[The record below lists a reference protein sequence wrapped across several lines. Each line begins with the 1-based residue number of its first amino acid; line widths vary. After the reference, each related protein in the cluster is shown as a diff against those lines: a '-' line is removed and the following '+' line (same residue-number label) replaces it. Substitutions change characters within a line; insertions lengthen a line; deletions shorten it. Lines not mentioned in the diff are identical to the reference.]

1 MIFNSV
7 SYLIFIFIV
16 VSLYWLFSKKYK
28 TKLILISSLI
38 FYGSWRP
45 EFLLILL
52 FTAMIDFIIAKSI
65 YQAENQNK
73 RFYLL
78 ILSVGLNIGLLIY
91 FKYSFFILDNAVVV
105 LNLFGIKINEPVFNI
120 ILPLGI
126 SFYTFE
132 AISYVVDVYR
142 RLILPEKSA
151 LNYLCFITFFPK
163 LIAGPIIRAA
173 ELLPQLSAVSPFR
186 LSSFNSGLKRILYG
200 LFLKVV
206 IADNISPLVDS
217 GFEQS
222 LDSLSAL
229 DVWTLA
235 FLFGFQIYFDFSA
248 YSSIAIGSARLLGIN
263 LPENFN
269 FPYLSSSPREFWH
282 RWHISLSSWIR
293 DYLYLPLQGI
303 KVRDRSEGGISI
315 NLKAGHLWS
324 LSSIFALFMTWSIM
338 GLWHGAS
345 WTFLLW
351 GVYHCAFILL
361 YRIFANFGPA
371 LSNGLKVYG
380 GWVFTLPIVMLGWI
394 PFRAD
399 SIHAT
404 ISMWQKLLIP
414 RNYLWLG
421 MRENTYL
428 ITALLLIFILITY
441 WFHKMSKDLGD
452 KWPKLN
458 FIAVA
463 IVIAVVVYLDFIF
476 LRPIN
481 QFIYF
486 QF

>member
-7 SYLIFIFIV
+7 SYLVFIFMV
-16 VSLYWLFSKKYK
+16 VSIYWLLSRKYRA
-28 TKLILISSLI
+28 KLILFSSLI

-52 FTAMIDFIIAKSI
+52 FTALTDFIIAKYI
-65 YQAENQNK
+65 NKAENQNK

-78 ILSVGLNIGLLIY
+78 TLSVGLNIGLLIY
-91 FKYSFFILDNAVVV
+91 FKYSFFIIDNAIVV
-105 LNLFGIKINEPVFNI
+105 LDLFGFKVDAPVFSV

-173 ELLPQLSAVSPFR
+173 ELLPQLNNISPFR

-351 GVYHCAFILL
+351 GLYHCIFIFL

-371 LSNGLKVYG
+371 LSNGLKLYG
-380 GWVFTLPIVMLGWI
+380 GWVITLPIVMLGWI

-404 ISMWQKLLIP
+404 TSMWQKLLIP

-428 ITALLLIFILITY
+428 ITALLLILILITY
-441 WFHKMSKDLGD
+441 WFHKMSKDLTV

-458 FIAVA
+458 FIAVV

>member
-16 VSLYWLFSKKYK
+16 VSLYWFLPRKCKVW
-28 TKLILISSLI
+28 LILSSSLI
-38 FYGSWRP
+38 FYGSWRT
-45 EFLLILL
+45 EFLVILL
-52 FTAMIDFIIAKSI
+52 FTAMTDFIVAKYI
-65 YQAENQNK
+65 YKAK
-73 RFYLL
+73 DLSKKFFLL
-78 ILSVGLNIGLLIY
+78 SLSVGLNIGLLIY
-91 FKYSFFILDNAVVV
+91 FKYSYFILDNTIVA
-105 LNLFGIKINEPVFNI
+105 LNFFGFEINSHAFSV
-120 ILPLGI
+120 ILPLGV

-142 RLILPEKSA
+142 KLIIPEKNI
-151 LNYLCFITFFPK
+151 LRYLCFITFFPK

-173 ELLPQLSAVSPFR
+173 DLLPQFNSISPLE
-186 LSSFNSGLKRILYG
+186 LSSFNCGLKRILYG

-206 IADNISPLVDS
+206 IADSIAPLVDS
-217 GFEQS
+217 GFNQS

-248 YSSIAIGSARLLGIN
+248 YSSIAIGSALLLGIK

-269 FPYLSSSPREFWH
+269 FPYMSSSPKEFWH

-303 KVRDRSEGGISI
+303 KVQDRSITGISI
-315 NLKAGHLWS
+315 SLKEGQLWGF
-324 LSSIFALFMTWSIM
+324 SSIFALFLTWSIM
-338 GLWHGAS
+338 GLWHGAG

-351 GVYHCAFILL
+351 GVYHAIFISF
-361 YRIFANFGPA
+361 YRIFSNLGLR
-371 LSNGLKVYG
+371 LSDWVKIYG
-380 GWVFTLPIVMLGWI
+380 GWLLTLPIIMLGWI
-394 PFRAD
+394 PFRAN
-399 SIHAT
+399 SIETT
-404 ISMWQKLLIP
+404 IMMWQKLFSP
-414 RNYLWLG
+414 KDYFWLG

-428 ITALLLIFILITY
+428 ITALLMVLILIGY
-441 WFHKMSKDLGD
+441 WMQKIHKSFAD

-458 FIAVA
+458 FTAGVIIIAL
-463 IVIAVVVYLDFIF
+463 VVYLDFIF